1 MFSMNDDVKREHAR
15 WFNRAFVR
23 WQAADGSRKTIEDFA
38 QHLGYKQPRVSHYL
52 SGRYVPP
59 YEVELNICRRL
70 NDYEGMRILGYPVP
84 IDHSAYPEDFRHRL
98 EAAEEEVNKVFA
110 ERGLTGEMPEA
121 ERITIEIFEKWGF
134 KYTSTDE
141 LKDED

>member
-1 MFSMNDDVKREHAR
+1 M
-15 WFNRAFVR
+15 
-23 WQAADGSRKTIEDFA
+23 
-38 QHLGYKQPRVSHYL
+38 
-52 SGRYVPP
+52 
-59 YEVELNICRRL
+59 NICRRL